1 MPAHPMLGNKEQGHN
16 RLVHERSPY
25 LLQHARNPVDWFPWG
40 EEAFEK
46 AMREHKPIFLSI
58 GYSTCHW
65 CHVMARES
73 FEKPEVAS
81 MLNDAFVC
89 VKVDREERPDID
101 KVYMA
106 VCQMMTGS
114 GGWPL
119 TIILTPDKSPFFAGT
134 YIPKE
139 SRFGMA
145 GLCELIPQITTL
157 WNTQRERVTAY
168 ADQIAEVLRKG
179 EEYPSPAE
187 PDALI
192 LDAAYESLQLNFD
205 SRFGGFGRAPK
216 FPSPHT
222 ILFLL
227 RYWKRKGVAA
237 PLDMAEKTLQGMR
250 RGGIYDHV
258 GFGFHRYSTDSQ
270 WLVPHFEK
278 MLYDQALAAMAY
290 TEAYQATGNE
300 GYASTAREIF
310 TYALRDMAAPEGG
323 FYAAEDAESE
333 GEEGEFYLWT
343 KGEVQGILPHE
354 DAGLVLRVFNLSEG
368 GNFNPARTSKNILH
382 MRNYLRDIARESN
395 MPVSELAGRID
406 RAREVLFQARQKRA
420 RPARDDTVLTDWNG
434 LMIAALA
441 KGGRVF
447 DEPTYTDAAWR
458 AADFILGRMRSPE
471 GRLLHRYR
479 AGHAGATGYLD
490 DYAFL
495 IWGMLELFETT
506 YTGSYIQSV
515 LHLYKDL
522 EMHYWDTAAGGFYF
536 TPDDGEGLIV
546 RQKEIYDGALPSGN
560 AVSMMNLLRLARITG
575 DSRFEEKA
583 AAIGRVFFQKV
594 MELPQAYPY
603 FMVAMDFGIG
613 PSCEVVVAGSSGA
626 RDTQKLLRPLRRHF
640 IPNTTVLFRP
650 TDQEAPEIDAL
661 SPLVTSCTPIEG
673 KAAAYVCVNRSCL
686 RPVTDTDAMLELLNI
701 KPS

>member
-1 MPAHPMLGNKEQGHN
+1 MTAHPPNGATEKGHN
-16 RLVHERSPY
+16 RLVREQSPY
-25 LLQHARNPVDWFPWG
+25 LLQHAGNPVDWFPWG

-46 AMREHKPIFLSI
+46 AAREHKPIFLSI

-73 FEKPEVAS
+73 FEDPEIAS

-89 VKVDREERPDID
+89 IKVDREERPDID

-119 TIILTPDKSPFFAGT
+119 TVILTPDKTPFFAGT

-145 GLCELIPQITTL
+145 GLRELIPQITTL
-157 WNTQRERVTAY
+157 WNRNHDRVIAY
-168 ADQIAEVLRKG
+168 AGQVAEVLRKG
-179 EEYPSPAE
+179 EEYPMPAE
-187 PDALI
+187 PDESM
-192 LDAAYESLQLNFD
+192 LDAAYESLVLNFD

-237 PLDMAEKTLQGMR
+237 SLGMAEKTLQAMR
-250 RGGIYDHV
+250 RGGIYDQV
-258 GFGFHRYSTDSQ
+258 GFGIHRYSTDSQ
-270 WLVPHFEK
+270 WFVPHFEK
-278 MLYDQALAAMAY
+278 MLYDQALVAMAY

-310 TYALRDMAAPEGG
+310 TYVLRDMAAPGGG

-333 GEEGEFYLWT
+333 GEEGKFYLWT
-343 KGEVQGILPHE
+343 TGEVQRLLPQD
-354 DAGLVLRVFNLSEG
+354 DAELVIRVFNLSEG
-368 GNFNPARTSKNILH
+368 GNFNPSRTRTNILR
-382 MRNYLRDIARESN
+382 MRESLHDIAGELN
-395 MPVSELAGRID
+395 APVSEIAR
-406 RAREVLFQARQKRA
+406 RMEKAREVLFHARQTRV

-447 DEPTYTDAAWR
+447 DEPAYTDAAR
-458 AADFILGRMRSPE
+458 SAADFILGRMRTPE

-479 AGHAGATGYLD
+479 DDSARITGYLD

-506 YTGSYIQSV
+506 FTGSYLQSA
-515 LHLYKDL
+515 LHLYQDL
-522 EMHYWDTAAGGFYF
+522 ERHYWDSAAGGFYF
-536 TPDDGEGLIV
+536 TPDDGEGLMV
-546 RQKEIYDGALPSGN
+546 RQKEIYDGAVPSGN
-560 AVSMMNLLRLARITG
+560 AASMMNLLRLARITG

-583 AAIGRVFFQKV
+583 AAIGRAFSQRVGEV
-594 MELPQAYPY
+594 PQAYPY
-603 FMVAMDFGIG
+603 FMVAVDFGLG
-613 PSCEVVVAGSSGA
+613 PSCEVVVAGRSDA
-626 RDTQKLLRPLRRHF
+626 PDTQEMLGPLRRHF
-640 IPNTTVLFRP
+640 IPHATVLFRP
-650 TDQEAPEIDAL
+650 TDQESPEIDTL
-661 SPLVTSCTPIEG
+661 SPF
-673 KAAAYVCVNRSCL
+673 AAS
-686 RPVTDTDAMLELLNI
+686 
-701 KPS
+701 